1 MTVRPASIFVVD
13 DDATLLYMLSSI
25 LRTAGYTV
33 EAFEHPHALLARLS
47 PADRGVLV
55 LDLKMPGLSGLELQ
69 SALHERGVSMPTIF
83 VSGRADIP
91 AAVAAMKQGAVDFL
105 VKPIVANELLA
116 VVARAVQRDT
126 ELAEKRGTERLST
139 ENWATLSGRE
149 QEVCRLAAQGL
160 IIKQI
165 AANLGTSESTVQL
178 QRARAWKKL
187 GIDSTVELVRIV
199 ALVAQTH
206 K

>member
-13 DDATLLYMLSSI
+13 DDATLLYMLSST
-25 LRTAGYTV
+25 LRTAGYLV

-116 VVARAVQRDT
+116 VVARAVQRDA

-165 AANLGTSESTVQL
+165 AASLGTSESTVQF

-199 ALVAQTH
+199 ALVAQTR